1 MTRFFDTAIGKT
13 VKVAL
18 WLGGSYLASYLVH
31 FVGHH
36 TFTGIYT
43 ILPGIINIA
52 AYGFNTIKDVEVPN
66 LPSSPLMQVVPLVE
80 EAIAEEQDKPAT
92 VSSLPA
98 SSQPAPSDTVVP
110 PVNPAV

>member
-1 MTRFFDTAIGKT
+1 MNRFFDTAIGKT

-43 ILPGIINIA
+43 ILPGIINVA

-80 EAIAEEQDKPAT
+80 EAIDEANKPA
-92 VSSLPA
+92 PA
-98 SSQPAPSDTVVP
+98 DGQPAINQVPPVVP
-110 PVNPAV
+110 PSDPAV